1 MTVHLVPWDT
11 SRNLLE
17 ETNRLYDEAGTF
29 DCIQKGDLVAVK
41 LHVGELGNPYYVQPC
56 FVHDIVRRVK
66 EVGGK
71 PFLTD
76 SNTAYHAQR
85 NNAYDH
91 MRTALMNGF
100 NMAPFIVADG
110 LKRRKLPTRKN

>member
-1 MTVHLVPWDT
+1 MTVHFVPWDT
-11 SRNLLE
+11 KNDLMKE
-17 ETNRLYDEAGTF
+17 ANRIYDATGTF
-29 DCIQKGDLVAVK
+29 DCIEKGDLVAVK
-41 LHVGELGNPYYVQPC
+41 LHVGELGNPYYVQPF

-76 SNTAYHAQR
+76 SNTYYHAQR

-91 MRTALMNGF
+91 KSSNNFELF
-100 NMAPFIVADG
+100 QKYLF
-110 LKRRKLPTRKN
+110 